1 MNTSINYSTF
11 IANPVIRKKSTPNT
25 FKRPKEYA
33 KNQENKPVN
42 ESKKHCSMK
51 E

>member
-11 IANPVIRKKSTPNT
+11 IANPVMRKKSTLKT

-33 KNQENKPVN
+33 KNQVSNPVK
-42 ESKKHCSMK
+42 ESKNHYSIK